1 MNYGSLLPADIPRE
15 RGARRESVY
24 GRWLRRLAAWMPH

>member
-1 MNYGSLLPADIPRE
+1 MHYGSLLPAEI
-15 RGARRESVY
+15 RRDHVAQEDGRF